1 MTFMEEDADRDS
13 SLVSAILD
21 SAGALIVVLDPEGRI
36 VRFSRAC
43 EEAIGSSFD
52 KVRGRCLWD
61 FLLVPEQVEPAKQA
75 IRAILDDRIPKR
87 FEHYWLTRSG
97 EKRLIAWT
105 GACLPAADT
114 AAHRVVL
121 IGLDLTER
129 RQAEVALRQSQAQLA
144 SIIGS
149 AMDAIITIDRDQN
162 VVLFNAAA
170 EKMFRCS
177 AEAAIGSPIDQF
189 IPARF
194 RSAHPDHVSTFAHT
208 NVTRRLMGELGAIW
222 GVRRN
227 GGEFP
232 IEASISQTEVDGR
245 KFFTVIIRD
254 ITRRRHSEE
263 QLREQAAL
271 LDAASDAIIVRDL
284 QDRILYWNRGAERL
298 YGWTADESVGANIRD
313 LHLRDMTPLLEEA
326 NQALLKEGKWA
337 GNATHLTKDGRQVEV
352 ETRLTLVRDD
362 EGNPKS
368 VLVINTDITEQ
379 KRLEAQFLRAQRM
392 ESIGTLAG
400 GIAHDIN
407 NILSPILLSI
417 RMLQMKFE
425 DEASQR
431 LLSVLQNSAE
441 RGGVMVKQVLE
452 FARGVEGE
460 RIILQLKHL
469 IKEITKTMS
478 ETLPKSIEVEC
489 FVPADVWPITGDP
502 TQIHQVLMN
511 LCVNA
516 RDAMPQGGVLSVKA
530 ENISIDASYARMI
543 LDATPGQYVL
553 ITVTDTGTGI
563 PAEIISRVFEPFFTT
578 KDQGKGTGLGL
589 STVLGIVKSH
599 GGFVNVY
606 SEPGKGTQFRA
617 YFPAVESLLTTQ
629 AREERADVPLG
640 HGELVLVVD
649 DESAIREITRSTLET
664 FGYTALTASD
674 GTEAVALYAQNKA
687 AIDVVLTDM
696 MMPYLDGTA
705 TIRALQKI
713 NPSVRVIASSGLA
726 DDGKAAEAAALG
738 VKIFLSKPYTAEEL
752 LNALADTLAGS

>member
-1 MTFMEEDADRDS
+1 MEEDADRDG

-43 EEAIGSSFD
+43 EEAMGYSFD
-52 KVRGRCLWD
+52 SVRGRCLWD
-61 FLLVPEQVEPAKQA
+61 FLLVPEQVASAKQA
-75 IRAILDDRIPKR
+75 IRTILADRTLKR

-97 EKRLIAWT
+97 ERRLIAWT
-105 GACLPAADT
+105 GAYLPAADR
-114 AAHRVVL
+114 AADRVVL
-121 IGLDLTER
+121 IGLELTEL
-129 RQAEVALRQSQAQLA
+129 RQAEVALRQSQAQLV

-149 AMDAIITIDRDQN
+149 AMDAIITIDCDQN

-170 EKMFRCS
+170 EKMFQCS
-177 AEAAIGSPIDQF
+177 AEAAIGNPIEQF
-189 IPARF
+189 MPARF
-194 RSAHPDHVSTFAHT
+194 RSAHRDHVSTFART
-208 NVTRRLMGELGAIW
+208 NVTRRLMGELNAIW
-222 GVRRN
+222 GIRRN
-227 GGEFP
+227 GDEFP

-245 KFFTVIIRD
+245 KFLTVIIRD
-254 ITRRRHSEE
+254 ITKRKRAEE

-271 LDAASDAIIVRDL
+271 LDGASDAIIVRDL
-284 QDRILYWNRGAERL
+284 QGRVLYWNRGAERL
-298 YGWTADESVGANIRD
+298 YGWTAAESVGASIRD
-313 LHLRDMTPLLEEA
+313 LHYRDVTPQFEEA
-326 NQALLKEGKWA
+326 NQVLLKEGEWA
-337 GNATHLTKDGRQVEV
+337 GHATHLTKDGRRVDV

-362 EGNPKS
+362 EANPKS
-368 VLVINTDITEQ
+368 VLVINHDVTEQ
-379 KRLEAQFLRAQRM
+379 KKLEAQFLRAQRM

-407 NILSPILLSI
+407 NILSPILLSV

-425 DEASQR
+425 DEGSQR
-431 LLSVLQNSAE
+431 LLSVLQKSAE

-452 FARGVEGE
+452 FARGAEGE
-460 RIILQLKHL
+460 RIVLQLKHL
-469 IKEITKTMS
+469 IKEITKTLS

-516 RDAMPQGGVLSVKA
+516 RDAMPRGGVLSVKA
-530 ENISIDASYARMI
+530 ENALIDESYARMI
-543 LDATPGQYVL
+543 LDATPGQFVL

-563 PAEIISRVFEPFFTT
+563 PAKIISRVFEPFFTT
-578 KDQGKGTGLGL
+578 KEQGKGTGLGL

-606 SEPGKGTQFRA
+606 SEPGKGTKFSA
-617 YFPAVESLLTTQ
+617 YFPAAASSLTTQ
-629 AREERADVPLG
+629 AREEPAGVPLG
-640 HGELVLVVD
+640 HGEVVLVVD
-649 DESAIREITRSTLET
+649 DESAIREITRSTLEN
-664 FGYTALTASD
+664 FGYSVLTASD

-687 AIDVVLTDM
+687 SIDVVLTDM

-713 NPSVRVIASSGLA
+713 EPSVKVIASSGLA
-726 DDGKAAEAAALG
+726 DDGKAAEATALG
-738 VKIFLSKPYTAEEL
+738 VKLFLSKPYTAEEL
-752 LNALADTLAGS
+752 LNALAEVLGPK

>member
-1 MTFMEEDADRDS
+1 MKESIDRDGN
-13 SLVSAILD
+13 LESAILD
-21 SAGALIVVLDPEGRI
+21 SAGALIVVLDTEGRI
-36 VRFSRAC
+36 VRVSRAC
-43 EEAIGSSFD
+43 EEAMGSPFD
-52 KVRGRCLWD
+52 EIRGRCFWD
-61 FLLVPEQVEPAKQA
+61 LLLESGEAEAVKQTIFGLLA
-75 IRAILDDRIPKR
+75 DRIPKR
-87 FEHYWLTRSG
+87 FEHYWPARSG
-97 EKRLIAWT
+97 ERRLILWT
-105 GACLPAADT
+105 GTCLPGADEAT
-114 AAHRVVL
+114 HRVVL
-121 IGLDLTER
+121 IGLDLTDH
-129 RQAEVALRQSQAQLA
+129 RQSEGVLRQSQAQLM

-170 EKMFRCS
+170 EKAFQCS
-177 AEAAIGSPIDQF
+177 AEEAIGKPIEQF

-194 RSAHPDHVSTFAHT
+194 RSAHRDHLAAFAQT

-222 GVRRN
+222 GVRRD
-227 GGEFP
+227 GTEFP
-232 IEASISQTEVDGR
+232 IEASISQTDVDGQ

-254 ITRRRHSEE
+254 ITTRKHAEE

-271 LDAASDAIIVRDL
+271 LDSASDAIIVRDL
-284 QDRILYWNRGAERL
+284 QARVLYWNRGAERL
-298 YGWTADESVGANIRD
+298 YGWTAAEAVGANIRD
-313 LHLRDMTPLLEEA
+313 LHYRDMAAQFEETK
-326 NQALLKEGKWA
+326 QVLLKEGKWA
-337 GNATHLTKDGRQVEV
+337 GHARHVTKDGRHVDV

-362 EGNPKS
+362 QGNPKS
-368 VLVINTDITEQ
+368 VLVINTDVTEQ
-379 KRLEAQFLRAQRM
+379 KMLEAQFLRAQRM

-407 NILSPILLSI
+407 NILSPILLSV
-417 RMLQMKFE
+417 RMLQMKFT

-460 RIILQLKHL
+460 RIVLQLKHL

-489 FVPADVWPITGDP
+489 FVPADVWPIAGDP

-516 RDAMPQGGVLSVKA
+516 RDAMPHGGVLSVKA
-530 ENISIDASYARMI
+530 ENISIDESYSRMI
-543 LDATPGQYVL
+543 LDATPGQFVL

-563 PAEIISRVFEPFFTT
+563 PTEIISRVFEPFFTT
-578 KDQGKGTGLGL
+578 KDHGKGTGLGL
-589 STVLGIVKSH
+589 STVLAIVKSH

-606 SEPGKGTQFRA
+606 SEPGRGTQFRV
-617 YFPAVESLLTTQ
+617 YFPAAESSLTTQ
-629 AREERADVPLG
+629 AREERPNVPYG
-640 HGELVLVVD
+640 RGELVLVVD
-649 DESAIREITRSTLET
+649 DEAAIREITRTTLEN

-674 GTEAVALYAQNKA
+674 GTEAVALYAQNRDS
-687 AIDVVLTDM
+687 IGVVLTDM

-713 NPSVRVIASSGLA
+713 NPTVKVIASSGLA
-726 DDGKAAEAAALG
+726 DDGKATEAGDLG
-738 VKIFLSKPYTAEEL
+738 VKTFLSKPYTAEDL
-752 LNALADTLAGS
+752 LNAIAEVLAST